1 MIQQGLFGFLFCLL
15 SMCVLVCHGRAQ
27 VPEPAQCL
35 LSGTYNLTQQP
46 VEGEDEGKCWRD
58 CYAEPDCHMAVIV
71 ILLSGRKRCL
81 LVNCLNQSRYSYTRD
96 LSTQIRVYPKATIDN
111 DQRYYYMTDA
121 YGLADETLHCSEL
134 MSCSSCQSGIHRFFY
149 NRTSYRC
156 ESFPSGCGSS
166 RNSFETQEGCEAL
179 CNEKFRCYRPVQY
192 GAGSSDMSMFFF
204 NVLSYSCERFN
215 FGGRGSNGNIFHT
228 EEECEKLCGDIKAV
242 LGWVFGV
249 LVVLGVL
256 VAICIFCICK
266 RKSANRKQCL
276 LVNCLNQGR
285 YSYTRDP
292 STQIR
297 VYPKTTIDNVHC
309 SELMSCSS
317 CQSGIHRFFYNR
329 TSYRCES
336 FPSGCGSSRNSFETQ
351 EGCEALCNEKFRCYR
366 PVQYGAGSSDMSMFF
381 FNVLSYSCER
391 FNFGGHGSNGNIFH
405 TEEECEKLCG
415 DIKVLVVFILVIIL
429 GFMVVFY
436 IYNRNQRRRTGRYR
450 GLIAPHQHGH
460 HID

>member
-228 EEECEKLCGDIKAV
+228 EEECEKLCGDIKAPTTPQPTVTTDTTVAVSTETTAATTSRPAVTTAATTKKPVVHPVAVTTRKSAATTKKPVVHPVTPHPDNNNIGAV

-266 RKSANRKQCL
+266 RKSANSR
-276 LVNCLNQGR
+276 
-285 YSYTRDP
+285 STP
-292 STQIR
+292 S
-297 VYPKTTIDNVHC
+297 V
-309 SELMSCSS
+309 
-317 CQSGIHRFFYNR
+317 
-329 TSYRCES
+329 
-336 FPSGCGSSRNSFETQ
+336 
-351 EGCEALCNEKFRCYR
+351 CYR
-366 PVQYGAGSSDMSMFF
+366 QFQSQQSWRDDVAW
-381 FNVLSYSCER
+381 
-391 FNFGGHGSNGNIFH
+391 
-405 TEEECEKLCG
+405 
-415 DIKVLVVFILVIIL
+415 
-429 GFMVVFY
+429 
-436 IYNRNQRRRTGRYR
+436 
-450 GLIAPHQHGH
+450 
-460 HID
+460 